1 MTHLRLYHPLLLAL
15 IVSGCAL
22 GPDYQRPQLDLP
34 AQYHSDTDTGSDT
47 HLGQQSWRQYYRD
60 PNLQRLIE
68 QALAQ
73 NLDLQTTASKLRA
86 ARSQVTV
93 TDAALY
99 PELSLSASGE
109 RSLDSGLT
117 STDPDIED
125 TLYLAGVVSWELDL
139 WGANRRRSQ
148 ASYANLLSSEQ
159 QMALA
164 TVSLISDVASR
175 YYQWLDVEQR
185 YRISASTVELRL
197 KELDLARLRRANGV
211 ISGLEVRQAEVEYQ
225 SARVTLPQLDFE
237 RKQTANQLRILL
249 GSFDQA
255 LQPGS
260 KVTQPFQRLPDS
272 LSVGVPSSMLTQRPD
287 VQAAEQRLIAATANV
302 GVAKTAFFPSF
313 TISGSYGRESEQLG
327 DILDSQGVTWSL
339 LGGLTAPLFNAGRIS
354 AEYDIAKENAE
365 QALLAYRSVVLTG
378 YFEVNDAINGYRRSQ
393 LAIAAQEELVASS
406 TEYVRLARLRY
417 TNGVATSL
425 DLLDAQR
432 QLFSA
437 QLALSQIKRDRMQ
450 SMVNLY
456 RSLGGGAGSPPADQ
470 D

>member
-1 MTHLRLYHPLLLAL
+1 MTHLRPYSPLLLAL
-15 IVSGCAL
+15 IMSGCAL

-34 AQYHSDTDTGSDT
+34 AQYHDNTDTVSTT

-73 NLDLQTTASKLRA
+73 NLDLQSTASKLRA

-109 RSLDSGLT
+109 RSVDSGLT

-185 YRISASTVELRL
+185 YRISASTVELRF
-197 KELDLARLRRANGV
+197 KELELARLRRANGV

-255 LQPGS
+255 LQPDTR
-260 KVTQPFQRLPDS
+260 VDQPFQQLPDN
-272 LSVGVPSSMLTQRPD
+272 LSVGVPSAMLTQRPD
-287 VQAAEQRLIAATANV
+287 VQVAEQQLIAATANV

-313 TISGSYGRESEQLG
+313 TISGSYGHESEQLG

-365 QALLAYRSVVLTG
+365 QALLAYRAVVLTA
-378 YFEVNDAINGYRRSQ
+378 YFEVNDAINAYRRSQ
-393 LAIAAQEELVASS
+393 LAITAQEELVASS

-456 RSLGGGAGSPPADQ
+456 RSLGGGANSAAAQQG
-470 D
+470 